1 MNKLI
6 TRYIFL
12 FVILLAGIEY
22 LSAQQNTELKKDKN
36 GIKVFSREIEDSDF
50 DSFTANMVVD
60 GTVNTFVAVIKDME
74 IFPDWGYNIVSVEI
88 LETSG
93 DTLQIY
99 YSEASA
105 PFPFKNRDGI
115 YLNHF
120 RWIAD
125 SNTLFVDIELL
136 HNYLELK
143 DNLVRVSG
151 NGYWRVQQLDNN
163 KLDITFHMYINSGG
177 NIPSWLSNMFI
188 DEAPYN
194 TLLKLRDV
202 MKKEEYQNQN
212 FDFIY

>member
-1 MNKLI
+1 MNKLLI
-6 TRYIFL
+6 PNIL
-12 FVILLAGIEY
+12 LLIILLAGFEY
-22 LSAQQNTELKKDKN
+22 LSAQQNKELKKDKN
-36 GIKVFSREIEDSDF
+36 GIKVFSHEIEDSDF

-60 GTVNTFVAVIKDME
+60 GTVNTFVAVIKDLE
-74 IFPDWGYNIVSVEI
+74 IFHDWGYNIVSVEI
-88 LETSG
+88 LEISG

-105 PFPFKNRDGI
+105 PFPFRNRDGI

-125 SNTLFVDIELL
+125 SNTLVVDIELL
-136 HNYLELK
+136 HNYRELK
-143 DNLVRVSG
+143 DNLIRVSG
-151 NGYWRVQQLDNN
+151 EGYWRVQQLDNN

-188 DEAPYN
+188 DEAPYK
-194 TLLKLRDV
+194 TMLKLRDV
-202 MKKEEYQNQN
+202 MKKEEYQNLK